1 MIIGPLNSS
10 RVSNWTT
17 RRVIAATLIV
27 LSVIA
32 AFALFYR
39 FRLVWF
45 SLFVAMVIGTA
56 IKPIASWLHE
66 RGLPRPW
73 GVILVYGAMLALLT
87 GFGLLLIPLTLEQAA
102 TILSTLSGYY
112 ESFRSI
118 LLNSSNRLLWRIGV
132 VLPGVLVP
140 GIPGGQ
146 TQRETL
152 TLVKD
157 ISQTIGLI
165 GNTIL
170 ALMAIV
176 LLSFYWTQDSERI
189 IRSLL
194 LIISEERRDKVR
206 EVIGTV
212 EAKVGAFVRAQ
223 TILCVSVGG
232 MTLVAYLLIG
242 LPYALLL
249 ALIAGIMEI
258 VPVLGPV
265 IGALPA
271 VLLALS
277 LAPSK
282 VIWIVVATIVIHQI
296 ESYLLVPR
304 IMDRSVGVNPIVT
317 LLSLLAFI
325 ALLGLPG
332 AFLALPLAA
341 IFQMLVDRFLL
352 DADAVEQEP
361 PAGRDYLNRLRYETQ
376 ELVRDI
382 RKQIRR
388 KEQHTF
394 PGTAAIEDEIEAIAS
409 DLDSILAQAAE
420 MEAAP

>member
-1 MIIGPLNSS
+1 MAPINSS
-10 RVSNWTT
+10 RFSNWTT
-17 RRVIAATLIV
+17 RQIIAGTLIA

-32 AFALFYR
+32 AFALLYR

-45 SLFVAMVIGTA
+45 SFFLALVIGTA
-56 IKPIASWLHE
+56 IRPVGSWLHR

-73 GVILVYGAMLALLT
+73 GVVLVYGAILVLLT
-87 GFGLLLIPLTLEQAA
+87 GFGLLLIPLILEQAA
-102 TILSTLSGYY
+102 TILSTLSEYY
-112 ESFRSI
+112 QGFRN
-118 LLNSSNRLLWRIGV
+118 LLLDSSSRLLWRIGV
-132 VLPGVLVP
+132 LVPGVLIQGSSEVQTD
-140 GIPGGQ
+140 GQ
-146 TQRETL
+146 AL
-152 TLVKD
+152 NLVKD
-157 ISQTIGLI
+157 LSRAVGLV

-170 ALMAIV
+170 ALTAIV
-176 LLSFYWTQDSERI
+176 LLSFYWAQDGERI

-194 LIISEERRDKVR
+194 LIIGEERRDRAR

-212 EAKVGAFVRAQ
+212 EAKLGAFVRAQ

-249 ALIAGIMEI
+249 ALMAGIMEI

-265 IGALPA
+265 LGALPA
-271 VLLALS
+271 ALLALA

-282 VIWIVVATIVIHQI
+282 VIWIIVATIIIHQI

-325 ALLGLPG
+325 SLLGLPG
-332 AFLALPLAA
+332 ALLALPLAA

-352 DADAVEQEP
+352 DPDAVQHEP
-361 PAGRDYLNRLRYETQ
+361 PAGRDYLNRLRFETQ

-394 PGTAAIEDEIEAIAS
+394 PGSAGIEDEIEAIAS

-420 MEAAP
+420 SEAAP